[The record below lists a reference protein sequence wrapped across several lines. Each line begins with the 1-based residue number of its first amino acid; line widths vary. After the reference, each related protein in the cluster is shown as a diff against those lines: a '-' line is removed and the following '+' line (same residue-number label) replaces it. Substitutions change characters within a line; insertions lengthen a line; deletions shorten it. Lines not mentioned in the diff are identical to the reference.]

1 MLPCDIAVET
11 CGGLVDVYADVNRPE
26 YHRWRLTYDVVV
38 RLYHALGQHIQIR
51 LPEDANQ

>member
-51 LPEDANQ
+51 RPEDANQ